1 VTDGVIKASRA
12 SHKIAASTYAIST
25 IFTSVPNITIL
36 VPTPSSR
43 ITTALATHRFD
54 DLASLA
60 RNNTRSKTYLIRTL
74 AGTDWCDRSI
84 THAHFRNAVNHLPTF
99 GTAHQIEL
107 LGATL
112 ATHMKGHMVSQNKP
126 FEPHLVKQIVLEQV
140 SSPLTWLSATCVQKR
155 VDGSMGKL
163 LVKPKK
169 YSMCLWRDRLLT
181 KR

>member
-1 VTDGVIKASRA
+1 VTDGVIEASRA

-60 RNNTRSKTYLIRTL
+60 RGNTRSKTYLIRTL
-74 AGTDWCDRSI
+74 AGTGWCDRSI

-126 FEPHLVKQIVLEQV
+126 LEPHLVKQNRART
-140 SSPLTWLSATCVQKR
+140 SKFSADLAQCNVCPKEGRWNHGETCR
-155 VDGSMGKL
+155 ET
-163 LVKPKK
+163 KK
-169 YSMCLWRDRLLT
+169 V
-181 KR
+181 